1 MRRMRREPP
10 EARIELNPLIDLMT
24 FLLTFFIYAVVM
36 MVRVDMVPMELKQF
50 ASGKPAKPLPAATIS
65 LDLNGAIYFNKDKVT
80 IDEVAEKV
88 KAAKQADPT
97 TIVYLAVANGQG
109 TMDRAPLMQDLWDRL
124 KDLGVAVNLVGKP
137 KETTATPLASS
148 ATAPMSSRAS
158 AWRRSC
164 MSSRWIA
171 TRTCR

>member
-137 KETTATPLASS
+137 KETTDNKHDVELTIKWQS
-148 ATAPMSSRAS
+148 
-158 AWRRSC
+158 
-164 MSSRWIA
+164 
-171 TRTCR
+171 

>member
-80 IDEVAEKV
+80 IDEVADKV

-97 TIVYLAVANGQG
+97 TVVYLAVANGQG
-109 TMDRAPLMQDLWDRL
+109 TLDRAPLMQDLWDRL

-137 KETTATPLASS
+137 KETAAKP
-148 ATAPMSSRAS
+148 
-158 AWRRSC
+158 
-164 MSSRWIA
+164 
-171 TRTCR
+171 

>member
-65 LDLNGAIYFNKDKVT
+65 LDLTGAIYFNKDKVT

-137 KETTATPLASS
+137 KETS
-148 ATAPMSSRAS
+148 AKP
-158 AWRRSC
+158 
-164 MSSRWIA
+164 
-171 TRTCR
+171 

>member
-137 KETTATPLASS
+137 KESTAKP
-148 ATAPMSSRAS
+148 
-158 AWRRSC
+158 
-164 MSSRWIA
+164 
-171 TRTCR
+171 

>member
-65 LDLNGAIYFNKDKVT
+65 LDLSGAIYFNKDKVT
-80 IDEVAEKV
+80 LDEVADKV

-97 TIVYLAVANGQG
+97 TVVYLAVANGQG
-109 TMDRAPLMQDLWDRL
+109 TMDRAPVMQDLWDRL

-137 KETTATPLASS
+137 KESQAKP
-148 ATAPMSSRAS
+148 
-158 AWRRSC
+158 
-164 MSSRWIA
+164 
-171 TRTCR
+171 